1 VADDSQGTVCVFAG
15 FTYTVTNAG
24 ISESTGELDG
34 SHIGQTAGSYRL
46 SQAAPLYD
54 PDEVTF
60 SYLGKVR
67 PKRGATGTITVGNY
81 TGSATVTNSSST
93 FSVGEL
99 VQGNVTFK
107 VIPTYTAT
115 TF

>member
-1 VADDSQGTVCVFAG
+1 VADESQGTVCVFAG

-24 ISESTGELDG
+24 LSESTGELDG
-34 SHIGQTAGSYRL
+34 SHIGQAPNSYRL
-46 SQAAPLYD
+46 MQAAPLFD
-54 PDEVTF
+54 ADEVTF
-60 SYLGKVR
+60 TYLGKVR
-67 PKRGATGTITVGNY
+67 PHRGATGTITVGNY
-81 TGSATVTNSSST
+81 TGAATVMNSSTT

-99 VQGNVTFK
+99 VQGNVTFR